1 MKRITYNLFF
11 LLATLAVLFSGCTR
25 DGADQDFSVKTGFQP
40 IANLE
45 GQAGYGAAKFEWQ
58 LPDSTSSL
66 FCIEVVYQTGD
77 SEAARQV
84 ISRYK
89 DGVTINGLDAANY
102 TFTFTSVGE
111 DGERKVEDP
120 VSLDVMDWRQEPPA
134 NVTLTRQMVAENSLM
149 LNWTNPLHRTF
160 DAVTFE
166 IYKGDELVKSQK
178 IAGTDAPEYIFT
190 GLEFQVDSY
199 SLKYFSVS
207 PVGVS
212 SDTSVWNFATGD
224 VPPATPEVRVD
235 LSDFD
240 AAHCADVV
248 WDKTADMD
256 TVLIRYTDMNQ
267 EARECRFDADRWG
280 YLSLL
285 PGGTVELEVQVKGKN
300 GTWSFPKKQK
310 IKTRLTEETYLP
322 RIPNGPSSTMSKLS
336 EAMYQAFG
344 RGTADEFKKDQH
356 WLEEYSFKEMAELRD
371 FACIW
376 EIYHVDEI
384 HLFVNLEVLK
394 IQSYGSLTA
403 ANCPS
408 VEEFKTLIDRLPKI
422 KELQV
427 VGGYPIYKKLETE
440 FSNHPK
446 ITFKKL

>member
-11 LLATLAVLFSGCTR
+11 LLAVLALLFSGCSR

-40 IANLE
+40 ITNLE
-45 GQAGYGAAKFEWQ
+45 GQAGFGAAEFEWQ

-77 SEAARQV
+77 HEASRQV

-89 DGVTINGLDAANY
+89 DRLTIAGLEAANY

-111 DGERKVEDP
+111 DGEKQVEAP
-120 VSLDVMDWRQEPPA
+120 INLEIIDWRQEPPA
-134 NVTLTRQMVAENSLM
+134 KVTLTRQMVAENSLM
-149 LNWTNPLHRTF
+149 LNWTNPKHRTF

-178 IAGTDAPEYIFT
+178 ILATEEPEYIFG
-190 GLEFQVDSY
+190 GLEFQVDNY
-199 SLKYFSVS
+199 SLKYYSIS
-207 PVGVS
+207 PVGVC
-212 SDTSVWNFATGD
+212 SDTVVWNFVTGD
-224 VPPATPEVRVD
+224 IPPAVPEIRVD
-235 LSDFD
+235 VSDFN

-248 WDKTADMD
+248 WDKTPDMD
-256 TVLIRYTDMNQ
+256 TVLIRYTDMNA
-267 EARECRFDADRWG
+267 EPREYRFAADRWG

-285 PGGTVELEVQVKGKN
+285 PGGTVELEIQVKGTN
-300 GTWSFPKKQK
+300 GTWSFPHKQK

-322 RIPNGPSSTMSKLS
+322 RIPNGPSSNMSKLS
-336 EAMYQAFG
+336 EAMYQTLG
-344 RGTADEFKKDQH
+344 RGTADQFKKDQN
-356 WLEEYSFKEMAELRD
+356 WLEEYSFKEMAELKD

-376 EIYHVDEI
+376 EIYHIDEI

-394 IQSYGSLTA
+394 IQSYGSLTMT
-403 ANCPS
+403 NCPS
-408 VEEFKTLIDRLPKI
+408 VEEFKILFERLPHI
-422 KELQV
+422 KEFQV
-427 VGGYPIYKKLETE
+427 VGGYPIYKKLEEE

-446 ITFKKL
+446 IKFKKI

>member
-11 LLATLAVLFSGCTR
+11 LLATLAVLFSGCSR
-25 DGADQDFSVKTGFQP
+25 DGADQDFSVKTGFRP
-40 IANLE
+40 ITDLT
-45 GQAGYGAAKFEWQ
+45 GQAGYGAAEFEWQ

-66 FCIEVVYQTGD
+66 FCVEVEYQRGD
-77 SEAARQV
+77 SASTRQV

-89 DGVTINGLDAANY
+89 DGVVIAGLEADQY

-111 DGERKVEDP
+111 DGEKQVESP
-120 VSLDVMDWRQEPPA
+120 ISLDIIDWRQEPPA
-134 NVTLTRQMVAENSLM
+134 KVTLTRQMVAENSLM
-149 LNWTNPLHRTF
+149 LNWMNPQHRTF

-178 IAGTDAPEYIFT
+178 IAATELPEYIFS
-190 GLEFQVDSY
+190 GLEFQTDNY
-199 SLKYFSVS
+199 SLKYYSVS
-207 PVGVS
+207 SVGVC
-212 SDTSVWNFATGD
+212 SDTITWNFATGD
-224 VPPATPEVRVD
+224 VPPAVPEIRVD
-235 LSDFD
+235 ISDFN

-248 WDKTADMD
+248 WDKTPDMD
-256 TVLIRYTDMNQ
+256 TVLIRFTDMNK
-267 EARECRFDADRWG
+267 ELREYRFGADRWG

-285 PGGTVELEVQVKGKN
+285 PGGTVELEIQVKGTN

-322 RIPNGPSSTMSKLS
+322 RIPNGTESNKSKLS
-336 EAMYQAFG
+336 EAMYQALG
-344 RGTADEFKKDQH
+344 RGTAAEFKQNEN
-356 WLEEYSFKEMAELRD
+356 WLTEYSFKEMAELKD

-376 EIYHVDEI
+376 EIYHIDEI

-394 IQSYGSLTA
+394 IQSYGSLTL

-408 VEEFKTLIDRLPKI
+408 VEEFKILFERLPKI
-422 KELQV
+422 KEFQV
-427 VGGYPIYKKLETE
+427 VGGYPIYKKLEAE

-446 ITFKKL
+446 IKFKKI

>member
-77 SEAARQV
+77 SETARQV

-89 DGVTINGLDAANY
+89 NAVTISGLDAANY

-149 LNWTNPLHRTF
+149 LNWTNPQHRTF
-160 DAVTFE
+160 GAVTFE

-322 RIPNGPSSTMSKLS
+322 RIPNGPSSTTSKLS
-336 EAMYQAFG
+336 EAMYQALG
-344 RGTADEFKKDQH
+344 RGTADDFKKDQH